1 MVKFKARDDV
11 LVHARTFKEYG
22 YVHIP
27 DFIDASDATSLYEQL
42 RQQTDWRQVLTTT
55 SGFVELDRAT
65 RSGMAPETAKALDN
79 AVYAQARAD
88 FQYRFETVRVPDSA
102 AERVASTD
110 RIFDFARMMSS
121 GDVRDFLRVVTGAED
136 IQYADAQATAYSP
149 GDFLTGHDD
158 AVTGKSRRAAY
169 VFGLTPMWRLEW
181 GGLLL
186 FHGSDGNVERGLV
199 PTFNSLNLFAVPR
212 MHSVSEVTRAAAY
225 RRYSITG
232 WLRAETQPL

>member
-1 MVKFKARDDV
+1 MRMSPRLDVSVLANSFKQHGRV
-11 LVHARTFKEYG
+11 YIPEFLHAE
-22 YVHIP
+22 
-27 DFIDASDATSLYEQL
+27 DAKALYETL
-42 RQQTDWRQVLTTT
+42 RYRTDWMQVLATTN
-55 SGFVELDRAT
+55 GAVELDRPT
-65 RSGMAPETAKALDN
+65 RAQLDQEQTKSLSN
-79 AVYAQARAD
+79 AVYAQARSG

-102 AERVASTD
+102 AERGAVTD
-110 RIFDFARMMSS
+110 TMFDFARMMSS
-121 GDVRDFLRVVTGAED
+121 GDARDFLRLVTGVED

-186 FHGSDGNVERGLV
+186 FHGSDGHVERGLV